1 MEQCDDAPKYLL
13 LNEEISMK
21 CPICKKKFQTL
32 INPMMCELCYSQS
45 CMDDD
50 GGPVRDIKP
59 RPTKGD
65 KKAKRRYNRYRHGG
79 AKATRN
85 KKDL

>member
-1 MEQCDDAPKYLL
+1 MCSIEG
-13 LNEEISMK
+13 EESMK
-21 CPICKKKFQTL
+21 CSICKMEVKTVRERV
-32 INPMMCELCYSQS
+32 CDLCYSQS

-50 GGPVRDIKP
+50 GGPVREIP
-59 RPTKGD
+59 YRPTKGD